1 MTRAT
6 PLTYGNGLCSPAL
19 LHKQL
24 LAGPAL
30 RGLIDTLKH
39 RVLGFGLLLGHLSQ
53 FHETGREGR
62 DNILGT
68 PVVNWRL

>member
-24 LAGPAL
+24 LAGRAL
-30 RGLIDTLKH
+30 PGLIDTLEH
-39 RVLGFGLLLGHLSQ
+39 RVLVFGLLLGHLSQ
-53 FHETGREGR
+53 FHETEGR
-62 DNILGT
+62 VETIFWEHLS
-68 PVVNWRL
+68 